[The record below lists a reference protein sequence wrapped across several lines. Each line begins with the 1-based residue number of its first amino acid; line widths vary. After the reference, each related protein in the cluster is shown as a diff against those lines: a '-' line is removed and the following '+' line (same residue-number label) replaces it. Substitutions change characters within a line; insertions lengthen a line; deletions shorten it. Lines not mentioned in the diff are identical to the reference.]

1 MRYNHQVIDKY
12 SSAKLHFKD
21 KTDYSN
27 YELLAIGTNLQRL
40 EIIDQT
46 IALKGTHTTIKI
58 SEKSNKKV
66 LGLK

>member
-40 EIIDQT
+40 EITDQT
-46 IALKGTHTTIKI
+46 IALKRNHTTINI
-58 SEKSNKKV
+58 SKKSDKKV
-66 LGLK
+66 LSLK